1 MQTSYE
7 KISLTKPVLRIPY
20 IDRRI
25 EIVSNDG
32 LILRGW
38 QIESKK
44 AAKGNIV
51 IVHGFKDY
59 AERYLEFAN
68 DLANSGYQVFAY
80 DQRGHGR
87 SDGERAYFP
96 DFETVTD
103 DLKLAMETFKSY
115 DNKRPWV
122 VLGHSI
128 GASVA
133 ARYALINEDELA
145 GFILSAPALKKMPQ
159 LQSYM
164 VNALKVTNFI
174 APHLGV
180 LDLPSENFSRDPE
193 VVEKLRKDPLINQN
207 KVPARSAL
215 SALDNM
221 EFVQENKFR
230 ASIPFLILHGSHD
243 LINNI
248 EGSREFFDE
257 TPNIPGKDMKIYPT
271 LAHDLLHEPEH
282 LKVQQDIIDWLD
294 LISGRKNIGNPRMVS

>member
-7 KISLTKPVLRIPY
+7 KISLSKPVINIPH
-20 IDRRI
+20 INRRI

-44 AAKGNIV
+44 KTKGNIV
-51 IVHGFKDY
+51 IVHGYKDY
-59 AERYLEFAN
+59 AERYLDFAN
-68 DLANSGYQVFAY
+68 ELSNNGYQVFAY

-96 DFETVTD
+96 DFETVAD

-115 DNKRPWV
+115 DNQKPWMI
-122 VLGHSI
+122 LGHSI
-128 GASVA
+128 GASVT
-133 ARYALINEDELA
+133 ARYALTNKTELA
-145 GFILSAPALKKMPQ
+145 GYILSAPALKKMPQ

-164 VNALKVTNFI
+164 VNALKVTNFL

-180 LDLPSENFSRDPE
+180 FDIPNENFSRDPV
-193 VVEKLRKDPLINQN
+193 VVEKMKKDPLINHN

-215 SALDNM
+215 CALDNM

-230 ASIPFLILHGSHD
+230 ADIPFLILHGSHD

-257 TPNIPGKDMKIYPT
+257 TPNIPGKDMKIYPP

-282 LKVQQDIIDWLD
+282 LKVQQDIIKWMD
-294 LISGRKNIGNPRMVS
+294 LISSWKVG